1 MLSPEIARR
10 LVATAV
16 ADGKPNA
23 QLAAALTLTIPT
35 VKSYLSPILSK
46 TATSSRMQHA
56 VAPVQTAS
64 HHPGDAKRCGFR

>member
-1 MLSPEIARR
+1 MLSPEFARR

-23 QLAAALTLTIPT
+23 QIAAALTIPT

-56 VAPVQTAS
+56 VAPVQPAS
-64 HHPGDAKRCGFR
+64 HHSGDAKRCGFR